1 MGQSPDVRELIW
13 IRFFIM
19 IQLGISVCNLLAIVV
34 FLGVVMSYGFKITDD
49 VKVYWDENNVTGAT
63 QQSFDIISNVRTISK
78 NMVPVSEVT
87 SQAVTDASNM
97 TGNVSFAQAATD
109 ALVGAGQANWDAV
122 LGNATVAMGSF
133 GNINFSAVTGLFEQA
148 QNPQTQAVVK
158 EQIEQFLL
166 DHLQSLRE
174 QSFLQGVEFV
184 TIIEQNFGTFERS
197 SILYVIADR

>member
-158 EQIEQFLL
+158 EQIEHFFK
-166 DHLQSLRE
+166 
-174 QSFLQGVEFV
+174 SFDFTSKGISGIFKVIKEGILS
-184 TIIEQNFGTFERS
+184 ER
-197 SILYVIADR
+197 